1 MYARGI
7 LFGQMKYEL
16 GDVSVVRC
24 PELGLSAEIEFKTK
38 GWVSGTYNSIGG
50 TIRDDETGE
59 ALFELSG
66 LWSEE
71 MYVKDLRVSVLL
83 TDIMSKPITQN
94 RSRCATRLVNE
105 KCSSTPQGRSLH
117 VRASAQSRS
126 RKKASLFAYG
136 TRQHRLSRRRTTKSR
151 PMRRPRSKRLK
162 GTKLQ
167 GVKLKVGR
175 GTPSS
180 SGGSETGQVRMR
192 RSSVTWSGSST
203 AKCEYLL
210 HLQHGERAC

>member
-50 TIRDDETGE
+50 TIRNDETGE

-71 MYVKDLRVSVLL
+71 MYVKDLRVS
-83 TDIMSKPITQN
+83 
-94 RSRCATRLVNE
+94 R
-105 KCSSTPQGRSLH
+105 SSTKVLRNPLRKVAH
-117 VRASAQSRS
+117 VVQSDWSTRHVFQRHEGEAFTSA
-126 RKKASLFAYG
+126 
-136 TRQHRLSRRRTTKSR
+136 H
-151 PMRRPRSKRLK
+151 PPN
-162 GTKLQ
+162 
-167 GVKLKVGR
+167 
-175 GTPSS
+175 
-180 SGGSETGQVRMR
+180 
-192 RSSVTWSGSST
+192 
-203 AKCEYLL
+203 
-210 HLQHGERAC
+210 